1 MMDIVQREQG
11 EWTDEDTVGIDAGS
25 VEPEWP
31 DQELA
36 AAWPRFWARFL
47 DLSLLSFPIGAVVG
61 LVFPSLFAAEV
72 FQNKGG
78 ELLLGVILLPLV
90 MIADA
95 CIVALWGRS
104 IGKALAG
111 LVVRDAYGVKPSLD
125 VALRRNM
132 LIYFRGYLMGVPL
145 LILLGYVSA
154 YNSVVSNDT
163 TSWDDA
169 TGTYVVSIGSNIVR
183 TTLTAVL
190 AIGMQILVRL
200 IPA

>member
-1 MMDIVQREQG
+1 MMDTVQREQG
-11 EWTDEDTVGIDAGS
+11 VWTDDEPVSAGA
-25 VEPEWP
+25 EPEWP

-47 DLSLLSFPIGAVVG
+47 DLSLLSLLTGAVVG
-61 LVFPSLFAAEV
+61 LVFPTFFTADV
-72 FQNKGG
+72 FRTNGG
-78 ELLLGVILLPLV
+78 KLLLGVILLPLV

-145 LILLGYVSA
+145 LILFGYISA

-163 TSWDDA
+163 TTWDDA
-169 TGTYVVSIGSNIVR
+169 TGTYVVSTGSNIVR
-183 TTLTAVL
+183 TVLTALL
-190 AIGMQILVRL
+190 AIGLLILVRL
-200 IPA
+200 IPD

>member
-1 MMDIVQREQG
+1 MNIVQREQG
-11 EWTDEDTVGIDAGS
+11 VWTDDEPVGAG
-25 VEPEWP
+25 VESEWP

-47 DLSLLSFPIGAVVG
+47 DLSLLSLLIAAVVG
-61 LVFPSLFAAEV
+61 LVFPTFFTADV
-72 FQNKGG
+72 FRTNGG
-78 ELLLGVILLPLV
+78 ELLLGMILLPLV

-145 LILLGYVSA
+145 LTLFGYMSA

-163 TSWDDA
+163 TTWDDA

-183 TTLTAVL
+183 TVLTALL
-190 AIGMQILVRL
+190 AIGLLLLVRL
-200 IPA
+200 IPD